1 MLLDKTGVVSYIKG
15 TVQTVQIVNISKGI
29 VIASKAQIATSMG
42 QRMKGLLGRKGLAP
56 DEALVLKPC
65 SSIHTF
71 FMRFP
76 IDVLFVDKNV
86 QIVRLIQ
93 NMPPYR
99 FSPFVWA
106 SYLAIELPAGKISQT
121 NTQIGDRIRIQS

>member
-1 MLLDKTGVVSYIKG
+1 MGYIKYAM
-15 TVQTVQIVNISKGI
+15 QTVQIVNISKGI
-29 VIASKAQIATSMG
+29 VIASKAQIAASMG

-65 SSIHTF
+65 SSIHTL

-76 IDVLFVDKNV
+76 IDVLFLDKNV
-86 QIVRLIQ
+86 QIIRVIQ

-99 FSPFVWA
+99 LSPFVWA
-106 SYLAIELPAGKISQT
+106 SHLAIELPAGKISQT
-121 NTQIGDRIRIQS
+121 NTQIGDRLRIQN